1 MEEAGSFFYVDVGF
15 GNDTSHCTG
24 PSNGPCGDIGAGYL
38 QAISAARE
46 LMVSLGGFYWQGFEY
61 GYTCEQSVV
70 EQNQC
75 AQTLRNWCGPSPQYD
90 KDQIALMYELK
101 AGENCGRAFNATSL
115 PGWQQDLANFLL
127 IRGDYAWLGY
137 SWLGC
142 TSDATPGHGGG
153 PAGRYTSPDEM
164 PELAPDFGAPTAPLA
179 EGPAG
184 VFVRDWSKATVS
196 MDCNTCTP
204 SIVMT

>member
-137 SWLGC
+137 AFVGC
-142 TSDATPGHGGG
+142 DDSANGFPNI
-153 PAGRYTSPDEM
+153 
-164 PELAPDFGAPTAPLA
+164 PELHADYGVPVGNCSEVGDS
-179 EGPAG
+179 G
-184 VFVRDWSKATVS
+184 VFVREFSKASVS
-196 MDCNTCTP
+196 MDCNAWVGTVTP
-204 SIVMT
+204 KAGAGSVPAL